1 MEDSKHERNNVRDE
15 GYYAQS
21 WKATGRPH
29 PLLWETCT
37 TLAIKETINKS
48 EVALGATMFLV
59 LLIPLF
65 STLFSRTALVQQPKV
80 SLHN

>member
-21 WKATGRPH
+21 WEATGQPH

-48 EVALGATMFLV
+48 DVAQGATMFHF
-59 LLIPLF
+59 IF
-65 STLFSRTALVQQPKV
+65 QNSSSSATKV
-80 SLHN
+80 SLYN